1 MACRSFEEARTMGS
15 NLVGKDSAPTVEDF
29 DHTRFDF
36 SPTEVCLDHKVDFVE
51 GRFDIDL
58 A

>member
-1 MACRSFEEARTMGS
+1 MGS